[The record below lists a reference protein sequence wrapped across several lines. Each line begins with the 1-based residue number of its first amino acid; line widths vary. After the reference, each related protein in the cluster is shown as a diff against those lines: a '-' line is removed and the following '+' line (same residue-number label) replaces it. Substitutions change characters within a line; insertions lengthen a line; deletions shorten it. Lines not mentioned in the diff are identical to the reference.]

1 MHRSFSETHFLCYK
15 ACVGGGVDVGNAQ
28 DIASSA
34 TKIGAYQFKFFDFL
48 PSLIK
53 ANNEPPLVINTS
65 SKVGKF
71 ETISVVRNASFLI
84 DCLQS
89 NLYKKIYIKHID
101 SILLL
106 AGTCIHLAPE
116 LKVLISLNDKAVVGI
131 HQYSLS
137 ASKEF
142 LSFTKADN
150 LRLEIVNQIDKNLVL
165 LQPSN
170 TLFIKENIWK
180 ELEGLAANTYVS
192 ETEHSRLE
200 GAGAGLTDND

>member
-1 MHRSFSETHFLCYK
+1 MHRSFSETLFLCYK

-34 TKIGAYQFKFFDFL
+34 TKIGAYQIKFFDFF
-48 PSLIK
+48 PSLIQASK
-53 ANNEPPLVINTS
+53 EPPPPLNTS
-65 SKVGKF
+65 LKVAKF
-71 ETISVVRNASFLI
+71 ETISVVQNAPFLI

-89 NLYKKIYIKHID
+89 NLYERILIKHID

-116 LKVLISLNDKAVVGI
+116 LKVLISLNDKVVAGI
-131 HQYSLS
+131 HQYSLM

-150 LRLEIVNQIDKNLVL
+150 LRLEIVNQFDDNLVL
-165 LQPSN
+165 LQPSD
-170 TLFIKENIWK
+170 TLFIEEKIWR
-180 ELEGLAANTYVS
+180 ELEALAADTYVP

>member
-1 MHRSFSETHFLCYK
+1 MHRSFSETVFLCYK

-34 TKIGAYQFKFFDFL
+34 AKIGAYQFKFFDFL
-48 PSLIK
+48 PGLIQASK
-53 ANNEPPLVINTS
+53 EPPLSLNTS
-65 SKVGKF
+65 SKIAKF
-71 ETISVVRNASFLI
+71 ESISVVQNASFLI

-116 LKVLISLNDKAVVGI
+116 LKVLISLNHQEVAGI
-131 HQYSLS
+131 HQYSLL

-150 LRLEIVNQIDKNLVL
+150 LKLEIVSQFDDNLAL
-165 LQPSN
+165 LQPSD
-170 TLFIKENIWK
+170 TLFIEEKIWR
-180 ELEGLAANTYVS
+180 ELEVLASNTYVP

>member
-1 MHRSFSETHFLCYK
+1 MHRSFSETLFLCYK

-34 TKIGAYQFKFFDFL
+34 TKIGAYQIKFFDFL
-48 PSLIK
+48 PSLIQASK
-53 ANNEPPLVINTS
+53 GPPLSLNTS
-65 SKVGKF
+65 LKVAKF
-71 ETISVVRNASFLI
+71 ETISVVQNASFLI

-89 NLYKKIYIKHID
+89 NLYEKIHIKHID

-116 LKVLISLNDKAVVGI
+116 LKVLISLNDKVVAGI
-131 HQYSLS
+131 HQYSLL

-142 LSFTKADN
+142 LSFKNADN
-150 LRLEIVNQIDKNLVL
+150 LRLEIVNQFDDNLVL
-165 LQPSN
+165 LQPSD
-170 TLFIKENIWK
+170 TLFIEEKIWR
-180 ELEGLAANTYVS
+180 ELEALAANTYVP